1 MGRYPIFDNLHFA
14 HLCGTLYLRIGAH
27 PGAAQPYLASPPPPP
42 PIIDYMMYGVC
53 DMVSYLNNFFT
64 EDNTM
69 TKKENALLNA
79 IRDPQKLAEIINVLQ
94 SDRLSRGLPAM
105 PCDKQ
110 VLTETLHQ

>member
-1 MGRYPIFDNLHFA
+1 M
-14 HLCGTLYLRIGAH
+14 RIGAH
-27 PGAAQPYLASPPPPP
+27 LGAAHPYLASPSPPPP
-42 PIIDYMMYGVC
+42 TIDYMMCGVC
-53 DMVSYLNNFFT
+53 DMVSYLNSFFT

-110 VLTETLHQ
+110 VLTETLHR